1 MADALAEAREVAAG
15 GVGTQN
21 QIDAPERALSLELAR
36 LGTLKAPAPT
46 LDVELTAGTRC
57 VTGKVVVTVRASN
70 AEDVPIT
77 VAFETPYGSKS
88 FASVA
93 PGATAVHAFTTRQVS
108 VPEGAASAEFSATV
122 DGESVSTETEAS
134 FPARAC
140 N

>member
-108 VPEGAASAEFSATV
+108 VPEVAASAEFSATV